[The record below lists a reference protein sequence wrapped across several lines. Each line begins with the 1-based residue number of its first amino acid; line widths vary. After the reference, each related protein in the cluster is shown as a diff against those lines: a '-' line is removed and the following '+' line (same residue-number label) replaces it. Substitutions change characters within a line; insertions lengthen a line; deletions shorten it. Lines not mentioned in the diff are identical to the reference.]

1 MRLFIVPALLIAVAI
16 VLFALQNSAVV
27 TISFLSFHYS
37 SSLALIVVVLFA
49 LGLFAGLLI
58 SLPSLLRKSA
68 ALREE
73 KRKVKQLEGSARS
86 DDARPIGQEKTEK
99 R

>member
-1 MRLFIVPALLIAVAI
+1 MRLFIVLALLIAVAI

-58 SLPSLLRKSA
+58 SLPSLLRKSS
-68 ALREE
+68 ALREQ

-86 DDARPIGQEKTEK
+86 EDTRPIGQEKTDK